1 MRQEKSIH
9 ELHEKATNLP
19 RLRVEVGKPDV
30 RDTDFKMKFMTL
42 GIFQRALFFGS
53 IVLMLMSTPTSAQD
67 RSANQ
72 VKLEGQ
78 LVCSVCWFEAD
89 RKTTPYGT
97 AADME
102 CARDCADENVPPAIA
117 ISEND
122 NYRLVLI
129 EEGKLKTPPDKWLEH
144 IGKHVRIAGRLR
156 TANDKQYIALDE
168 LAVTGD
174 RIAQESP
181 AIGTQPELTLK
192 DLFGVDQRL
201 AAYRGKVVVLN
212 FWATWCIPCRKE
224 MPELAAIQ
232 NEYAALGVQVVG
244 ASADDLTDRP
254 SVVTFIKE
262 TGINFPVWMGATTE
276 DMKRFGLGSVLPGTV
291 VIGRDGKLLAIRNGV
306 VTRSYLKKRID
317 VLLASDA
324 KAIKKEITLS
334 RPPKVAAS
342 SVPS

>member
-1 MRQEKSIH
+1 
-9 ELHEKATNLP
+9 
-19 RLRVEVGKPDV
+19 
-30 RDTDFKMKFMTL
+30 MTFE
-42 GIFQRALFFGS
+42 IFQRALFFGL
-53 IVLMLMSTPTSAQD
+53 VLLTLTSTRISAQD
-67 RSANQ
+67 RSANE

-89 RKTTPYGT
+89 RKTTPYGN
-97 AADME
+97 ADDME
-102 CARDCADENVPPAIA
+102 CARDCAEKNVPPAIA
-117 ISEND
+117 IKEND

-144 IGKHVRIAGRLR
+144 IGKQVRIAGRLR
-156 TANDKQYIALDE
+156 TANDKQYIAVDE
-168 LAVTGD
+168 LSVTGD
-174 RIAQESP
+174 IRIVRESP
-181 AIGTQPELTLK
+181 AIGTQPDLTLK
-192 DLFGVDQRL
+192 DLFGVEQRL

-244 ASADDLTDRP
+244 ASADDLTDRS

-262 TGINFPVWMGATTE
+262 AGINFPVWVGATIE
-276 DMKRFGLGSVLPGTV
+276 DMKRFGLGPVLPGTV

-306 VTRSYLKKRID
+306 ITRSYLKKQID

-324 KAIKKEITLS
+324 KAIKKEIALS